1 MNLKL
6 LKWSFALSGTLFFT
20 ACSNKDAGKDDKKS
34 PEFEIVAEEFADLQI
49 LRYQVKDFEKLNPSQ
64 KELAY
69 YLYEAALCGRDIIYD
84 QKYKHNLAIRKTL
97 EAILENYSGDKKSKD
112 WENFVIYAKRVF
124 FSNGIHHHYSNI
136 KFIPEHSAE
145 YFASLVKSIDSKHLP
160 LNNKSIDEFINF
172 YTPIIFDP
180 ELDKVLVNQE
190 KGNDPIAS
198 SANNFYSGLTKA
210 EVDNFY
216 SAIAK
221 EYGDSDKPEIGLNG
235 QLVKENGIIT
245 ERLWK
250 SGGMYGAAI
259 DKMIFWLEKA
269 LTVAENEAQKNA
281 LSNLINYYKSG
292 NVEDWDK
299 YNISW
304 IQDTASV
311 IDFASGFIEVYGDAI
326 GRKGSFESV
335 LSMKDF
341 EASKRINA
349 ISAEAQWFEDN
360 SPILPE
366 HKKEKVKGIIA
377 KVITVVVESGDAA
390 PSTPIGIN
398 LPNNNW
404 VREKHGSKSVSL
416 GNIVHAYNEA
426 KAKSSALD
434 EFAFNKEIA
443 DRIKKYGNLAG
454 ELHTDMHEVIGHASG
469 KINKGVAGPEV
480 TLATYASTLEEAR
493 ADLVALY
500 FIMDQKLI
508 DLKLMPSLDVAKAEY
523 DSYIMNGL
531 ISQLTRL
538 KRGENLAEA
547 HMRNRQLVAK
557 WAYEKGKA
565 ENVIEMI
572 QKDGKTYVKINDYNK
587 LRKLFGDLL
596 REIQRIK
603 SEGDYNAGMA
613 LVEDFGTIVD
623 QKLLDEVL
631 TRYEKLQIKPY
642 SGFIQPRLVPVE
654 KDGKIVDVKVE
665 YPEDFMQ
672 QMLEFGKKYA
682 FLPIYN

>member
-6 LKWSFALSGTLFFT
+6 LKWSVALSGTLFFT

-49 LRYQVKDFEKLNPSQ
+49 LRYQVKDFEKLSPSQ

-210 EVDNFY
+210 EVDTFY

-235 QLVKENGIIT
+235 QLVKEKGWIT

>member
-6 LKWSFALSGTLFFT
+6 LKWSVALSGTLFFT

-49 LRYQVKDFEKLNPSQ
+49 LRYQVKDFEKLSPSQ

-190 KGNDPIAS
+190 KGKDPIAS

-235 QLVKENGIIT
+235 QLVKEKGRIT

-341 EASKRINA
+341 EASKRINS

>member
-6 LKWSFALSGTLFFT
+6 LKWSVALSGTLFFT

-49 LRYQVKDFEKLNPSQ
+49 LRYQVKDFEKLSPSQ

-69 YLYEAALCGRDIIYD
+69 YLYEAALSGRDIIYD

-426 KAKSSALD
+426 KAKSSASD

-557 WAYEKGKA
+557 WAFEKGKA
-565 ENVIEMI
+565 DNVIEMV
-572 QKDGKTYVKINDYNK
+572 QKDGKTYVKINDYDK

-613 LVEDFGTIVD
+613 LVEDYGTIVD

-672 QMLEFGKKYA
+672 QMLEFGKKYS

>member
-6 LKWSFALSGTLFFT
+6 LKWSVALSGTLLFT

-49 LRYQVKDFEKLNPSQ
+49 LRYQVKDFEKLSPSQ

-180 ELDKVLVNQE
+180 ELDKFLVNQE
-190 KGNDPIAS
+190 KGKDPIAS

-235 QLVKENGIIT
+235 QLVKEKGWIT

>member
-6 LKWSFALSGTLFFT
+6 LKWSVALSGTLFFT

-49 LRYQVKDFEKLNPSQ
+49 LRYQVKDFEKLSPSQ

-190 KGNDPIAS
+190 KGKDPIAS

-210 EVDNFY
+210 EVDTFY

-235 QLVKENGIIT
+235 QLVKEKGWIT

-557 WAYEKGKA
+557 WAFEKGKA